1 MVLGL
6 SDADGEPSLPIFSLQ
21 PSAMASGVVRGSAV
35 WTVLF
40 VGAALCFASVFACI
54 FILEQNQRSTTDD
67 DSTSITTAHAPIR
80 VAPIPTRPSVESAV
94 ASSSASAG
102 RIRQVV
108 NQQDELKEQVR
119 GANEHPALTRANNKE
134 GKEDQHL
141 PHLHFPYYVYGKF
154 SEESGTTVPP
164 KLLTTSNAET
174 SGKHM
179 YQTVAERKAIIR
191 SIYDAPTRSL
201 VSSALGDGI
210 GGSDMLALQ
219 SAVDG
224 MSTSSSRKL
233 FEDHTDVLLPK
244 AQTWAL
250 NSPLLHGTRNHDCVA
265 LFDDEESKERG
276 NHVHIVNLLGRY
288 SRHVEVIDMITGQH
302 RSKTTEG
309 ADPSGALL
317 ADLNHVSAVLVD
329 AIDADGTT
337 VPSSMGGGRSKQE
350 VWLPC
355 GFHGDAVNSETS
367 SEYVRIVDMDTM
379 TIRVGPKLPS
389 SGGACTSLAIHV
401 LPDEPPMIC
410 SFAGTRGQHDS
421 GEFLPQTQCYD
432 RMRERWW
439 SPFGEMPFGLDHGN
453 AAVIPRGACNN
464 GDPAR
469 IIIMNFRTEPY
480 GDIHPEILA
489 HDLPD
494 DRWTL
499 DQLETMG
506 SEPNRKGDWYIYH
519 NITNPF
525 ARPEDVPRDAAGIV
539 VTNGGH
545 NVLNFGGQAHDIS
558 MDEHRATGRK
568 RHKIKFNMIRSLD
581 VCEKKWTK
589 VGDMG
594 LSTFALQSCASERL
608 QVAFTCGGE
617 APLHNSNS
625 DMCIVSRLADTHIE
639 NQHVVM

>member
-35 WTVLF
+35 WTILF

-67 DSTSITTAHAPIR
+67 DSTSTTTAPI
-80 VAPIPTRPSVESAV
+80 APIPTRPSVESAV

-154 SEESGTTVPP
+154 SKESGTTVPP

-174 SGKHM
+174 SGTHM

-201 VSSALGDGI
+201 VSSALGDGV

-265 LFDDEESKERG
+265 LFDDEESKKRG
-276 NHVHIVNLLGRY
+276 DHVHIVNLLGDTLGT
-288 SRHVEVIDMITGQH
+288 SR
-302 RSKTTEG
+302 
-309 ADPSGALL
+309 
-317 ADLNHVSAVLVD
+317 
-329 AIDADGTT
+329 
-337 VPSSMGGGRSKQE
+337 
-350 VWLPC
+350 
-355 GFHGDAVNSETS
+355 
-367 SEYVRIVDMDTM
+367 
-379 TIRVGPKLPS
+379 
-389 SGGACTSLAIHV
+389 
-401 LPDEPPMIC
+401 
-410 SFAGTRGQHDS
+410 
-421 GEFLPQTQCYD
+421 
-432 RMRERWW
+432 
-439 SPFGEMPFGLDHGN
+439 
-453 AAVIPRGACNN
+453 
-464 GDPAR
+464 
-469 IIIMNFRTEPY
+469 
-480 GDIHPEILA
+480 
-489 HDLPD
+489 
-494 DRWTL
+494 
-499 DQLETMG
+499 
-506 SEPNRKGDWYIYH
+506 
-519 NITNPF
+519 
-525 ARPEDVPRDAAGIV
+525 
-539 VTNGGH
+539 
-545 NVLNFGGQAHDIS
+545 
-558 MDEHRATGRK
+558 
-568 RHKIKFNMIRSLD
+568 
-581 VCEKKWTK
+581 
-589 VGDMG
+589 
-594 LSTFALQSCASERL
+594 
-608 QVAFTCGGE
+608 
-617 APLHNSNS
+617 
-625 DMCIVSRLADTHIE
+625 
-639 NQHVVM
+639 

>member
-1 MVLGL
+1 M
-6 SDADGEPSLPIFSLQ
+6 
-21 PSAMASGVVRGSAV
+21 
-35 WTVLF
+35 
-40 VGAALCFASVFACI
+40 
-54 FILEQNQRSTTDD
+54 
-67 DSTSITTAHAPIR
+67 
-80 VAPIPTRPSVESAV
+80 
-94 ASSSASAG
+94 
-102 RIRQVV
+102 V
-108 NQQDELKEQVR
+108 NQQRELKDQAKAAKLRHEMKR
-119 GANEHPALTRANNKE
+119 KGEKKPAHSTTTTNQD
-134 GKEDQHL
+134 GKGENGDKRIPHL
-141 PHLHFPYYVYGKF
+141 PHLHFPYFVYGKF

-164 KLLTTSNAET
+164 NLLSTSDTGTNHA
-174 SGKHM
+174 SK
-179 YQTVAERKAIIR
+179 YQSADERKAIIR

-201 VSSALGDGI
+201 VNSVLGGGGIDGN
-210 GGSDMLALQ
+210 GTLALQ

-265 LFDDEESKERG
+265 LFDDEESKRRG
-276 NHVHIVNLLGRY
+276 DHVQIVNLLGRY
-288 SRHVEVIDMITGQH
+288 SRHVEVIDMITGRH
-302 RSKTTEG
+302 SSKTTEG
-309 ADPSGALL
+309 VDPSGALL

-329 AIDADGTT
+329 AIYTNGTKI
-337 VPSSMGGGRSKQE
+337 PSSTGMGRSKQE

-367 SEYVRIVDMDTM
+367 SEYVRIVDMNTM

-389 SGGACTSLAIHV
+389 AGGACTSLAIHV
-401 LPDEPPMIC
+401 LPNEPPMIC

-421 GEFLPQTQCYD
+421 GEFLPQTQCFD

-453 AAVIPRGACNN
+453 AAIIPRGTCSD

-469 IIIMNFRTEPY
+469 VVIMNFRTEPY
-480 GDIHPEILA
+480 GDIHPEVFA

-499 DQLETMG
+499 DQLEAMDRVP
-506 SEPNRKGDWYIYH
+506 SRKGDWYIYH
-519 NITNPF
+519 NITDPF
-525 ARPEDVPRDAAGIV
+525 NRPEDVPRDAAGIV
-539 VTNGGH
+539 VTDGGRRI
-545 NVLNFGGQAHDIS
+545 LNFGGQAHDIS
-558 MDEHRATGRK
+558 IAEHRATGRK
-568 RHKIKFNMIRSLD
+568 RHKIKFNMIRSFD
-581 VCEKKWTK
+581 SCEKKWTK

-594 LSTFALQSCASERL
+594 LSTFALQSCASQRL

-639 NQHVVM
+639 NQHFVW

>member
-6 SDADGEPSLPIFSLQ
+6 SETPLPLPLRSAIIYFI
-21 PSAMASGVVRGSAV
+21 SAMANGVRGSAV

-40 VGAALCFASVFACI
+40 VGATLCFASVFACI

-67 DSTSITTAHAPIR
+67 DSTSITTAHA
-80 VAPIPTRPSVESAV
+80 APIPTRSSVSAV
-94 ASSSASAG
+94 ASAKLLHDTRRKG
-102 RIRQVV
+102 G
-108 NQQDELKEQVR
+108 KTP
-119 GANEHPALTRANNKE
+119 EHLTIAQANNKE
-134 GKEDQHL
+134 DKEDTHV

-154 SEESGTTVPP
+154 SEESGTTVPRE
-164 KLLTTSNAET
+164 LLTTSNAET
-174 SGKHM
+174 SGK
-179 YQTVAERKAIIR
+179 YQSAAERKAIIR
-191 SIYDAPTRSL
+191 SIYDSPTRSL
-201 VSSALGDGI
+201 VNTVLGDGKVRS
-210 GGSDMLALQ
+210 GVTNSDMLALQ
-219 SAVDG
+219 SEVDG
-224 MSTSSSRKL
+224 LSASPSRRL
-233 FEDHTDVLLPK
+233 FEDHTDVLLPQ

-265 LFDDEESKERG
+265 LFDDEESKKRG
-276 NHVHIVNLLGRY
+276 DHVHIVNLLGRY

-309 ADPSGALL
+309 VDPSGALL
-317 ADLNHVSAVLVD
+317 SDLNHVSAVLVD
-329 AIDADGTT
+329 AIHADGAT
-337 VPSSMGGGRSKQE
+337 VPSSMDGRRSKQE

-379 TIRVGPKLPS
+379 AIRVGPKLPS
-389 SGGACTSLAIHV
+389 SGGACTSLAIQV
-401 LPDEPPMIC
+401 LPNEPPMIC

-453 AAVIPRGACNN
+453 AAIIPRGTCN
-464 GDPAR
+464 DSDSAR

-494 DRWTL
+494 DRWTM
-499 DQLETMG
+499 DQLESMDR
-506 SEPNRKGDWYIYH
+506 EPNRKGGWYVYH
-519 NITNPF
+519 NITDPF

-539 VTNGGH
+539 VTDGGRH
-545 NVLNFGGQAHDIS
+545 ILNFGGQAHDIS
-558 MDEHRATGRK
+558 MGEHRATGRK

-594 LSTFALQSCASERL
+594 LSTFALQSCASHRL

-625 DMCIVSRLADTHIE
+625 DMCIVSRLSDIHID

>member
-1 MVLGL
+1 
-6 SDADGEPSLPIFSLQ
+6 
-21 PSAMASGVVRGSAV
+21 MANVRAV

-40 VGAALCFASVFACI
+40 VGATLCFASVFACI
-54 FILEQNQRSTTDD
+54 FILEQNQKSTTDD
-67 DSTSITTAHAPIR
+67 DSTSITTAHA
-80 VAPIPTRPSVESAV
+80 APIPTRSSVGSAV
-94 ASSSASAG
+94 AS
-102 RIRQVV
+102 
-108 NQQDELKEQVR
+108 
-119 GANEHPALTRANNKE
+119 ANLQHDMRRKGGKTPEHPTIAQANNKE
-134 GKEDQHL
+134 GKEDTHV

-164 KLLTTSNAET
+164 ELLTTSNAET
-174 SGKHM
+174 GGK
-179 YQTVAERKAIIR
+179 YQSAAERKAIIR

-201 VSSALGDGI
+201 VNTALDDGKGSNGI

-224 MSTSSSRKL
+224 MSTSSSSRKL
-233 FEDHTDVLLPK
+233 FEDHTNVLLPK

-265 LFDDEESKERG
+265 LFDDEESKKRG
-276 NHVHIVNLLGRY
+276 DHVQIVNLLGRY

-309 ADPSGALL
+309 VDPSGALL

-329 AIDADGTT
+329 AIDADGAT
-337 VPSSMGGGRSKQE
+337 VPSSKGGGRSKQE

-379 TIRVGPKLPS
+379 AIRVGPKLPS

-401 LPDEPPMIC
+401 FPNEPPMIC
-410 SFAGTRGQHDS
+410 SFAGTRGKHDS
-421 GEFLPQTQCYD
+421 GEFLTQTQCYD
-432 RMRERWW
+432 RTRERWW

-453 AAVIPRGACNN
+453 AAIIPRGTCNDS
-464 GDPAR
+464 DPAR

-489 HDLPD
+489 HDLPV

-499 DQLETMG
+499 DQLESMG

-519 NITNPF
+519 NITDPF

-539 VTNGGH
+539 VTDGGQH
-545 NVLNFGGQAHDIS
+545 VLNFGGQAHDIS

-581 VCEKKWTK
+581 VCEKKWAK